1 MKSGEWRLIQS
12 GELRVESG
20 DYISLF
26 PGVTREK
33 QRFMALAVAVL
44 GQVTDLQAV
53 VAQINEAFAPGA
65 AEGVQLEALAA
76 SLGLSRLDTSDG
88 AVVTDEVFRDFVLKK
103 LIRWSWDGTNGSVP
117 GIVTKLQP
125 GAVETDN
132 QDGTMTITGAGTQP
146 GPIKGLFPVTAAIRV
161 M

>member
-1 MKSGEWRLIQS
+1 M
-12 GELRVESG
+12 ESG

-26 PGVTREK
+26 PGATREK
-33 QRFMALAVAVL
+33 QRFMALAIAVL
-44 GQVTDLQAV
+44 QQVTDLQAV
-53 VAQINEAFAPGA
+53 VAQINEAFAPSS
-65 AEGVQLEALAA
+65 AEGMQLEALAA

-117 GIVTKLQP
+117 DIVTKLQP

-132 QDGTMTITGAGTQP
+132 QNGTVTVTGASGLP
-146 GPIKGLFPVTAAIRV
+146 APAKDLFPISAGVRNT
-161 M
+161 

>member
-1 MKSGEWRLIQS
+1 M
-12 GELRVESG
+12 ESG
-20 DYISLF
+20 DYLALF
-26 PGVTREK
+26 PGSTREK
-33 QRFMALAVAVL
+33 QRFMAVAEAVL
-44 GQVTDLQAV
+44 QQVTDLQAV
-53 VAQINEAFAPGA
+53 VGEINEAFAPGS
-65 AEGVQLEALAA
+65 AEGTQLEALAT
-76 SLGLSRLDTSDG
+76 SLGLSRLDTSAG
-88 AVVTDEVFRDFVLKK
+88 ASVTDEIFRDFIQKK

>member
-1 MKSGEWRLIQS
+1 MLE
-12 GELRVESG
+12 

-26 PGVTREK
+26 PGSTREK
-33 QRFMALAVAVL
+33 QRFMAVAEAVL
-44 GQVTDLQAV
+44 QQVTDLQAV
-53 VAQINEAFAPGA
+53 VTQINVAFAPSS
-65 AEGVQLEALAA
+65 AEGMQLEALAA

-146 GPIKGLFPVTAAIRV
+146 GPIKGLFPVTVAIRV

>member
-1 MKSGEWRLIQS
+1 MEI
-12 GELRVESG
+12 G
-20 DYISLF
+20 DYLALF
-26 PGVTREK
+26 PGSTREK
-33 QRFMALAVAVL
+33 QRFMAVAEAVL
-44 GQVTDLQAV
+44 QQVTDLQAV
-53 VAQINEAFAPGA
+53 VAQINEAFAPGS
-65 AEGVQLEALAA
+65 AEGTQLEALAA
-76 SLGLSRLDTSDG
+76 SLGLSRLDTSAG
-88 AVVTDEVFRDFVLKK
+88 ASVTDEIFRDFIQKK

>member
-1 MKSGEWRLIQS
+1 M
-12 GELRVESG
+12 ESG
-20 DYISLF
+20 DYLALF
-26 PGVTREK
+26 PGSTREK
-33 QRFMALAVAVL
+33 QRFMAVAEAVL
-44 GQVTDLQAV
+44 QQVTDLQAV
-53 VAQINEAFAPGA
+53 VGEINEAFAPGS
-65 AEGVQLEALAA
+65 AEGTQLEALAA
-76 SLGLSRLDTSDG
+76 SLGLSRLDTSAG
-88 AVVTDEVFRDFVLKK
+88 ASVTDEIFRDFIQKK

>member
-1 MKSGEWRLIQS
+1 MEI
-12 GELRVESG
+12 G
-20 DYISLF
+20 DYLALF
-26 PGVTREK
+26 PGSTREK
-33 QRFMALAVAVL
+33 QRFMAVAEAVL
-44 GQVTDLQAV
+44 QQVTDLQAV
-53 VAQINEAFAPGA
+53 VAQINEAFAPGS
-65 AEGVQLEALAA
+65 AEGAQLDELAT